1 MLDICFGES
10 ECGMLKVALRT
21 KNIVMAY
28 NSLELG
34 KIAVSDFE
42 TVRKEWNDHVFS
54 FCSKRQRKKIL
65 AEQTKQFKHI
75 LDAAK
80 RGKDLRIWHASAPY
94 SRAAYAWSVETS
106 IYVRESER
114 KSGIGKA
121 LYASLEKALA
131 AQNMTN
137 LNACIASPVVDDKYL
152 NHNSIQFHQ
161 HLGYSMVG
169 EFHKCAY
176 KFGRWYNMVWME
188 KIIADHP
195 DRQPDVIPFAQIPP
209 EIYC

>member
-1 MLDICFGES
+1 MS
-10 ECGMLKVALRT
+10 EIKISVAGPQDAEEL
-21 KNIVMAY
+21 
-28 NSLELG
+28 LE
-34 KIAVSDFE
+34 IYAPYVRDTAVSFE
-42 TVRKEWNDHVFS
+42 YTVPSPEEF
-54 FCSKRQRKKIL
+54 RQRIIHTLEKYPYLK
-65 AEQTKQFKHI
+65 AE
-75 LDAAK
+75 
-80 RGKDLRIWHASAPY
+80 KDGEVVGYAYAGPLHP
-94 SRAAYAWSVETS
+94 RAAYAWSVETS

-137 LNACIASPVVDDKYL
+137 LNACIASPVVDDEYL